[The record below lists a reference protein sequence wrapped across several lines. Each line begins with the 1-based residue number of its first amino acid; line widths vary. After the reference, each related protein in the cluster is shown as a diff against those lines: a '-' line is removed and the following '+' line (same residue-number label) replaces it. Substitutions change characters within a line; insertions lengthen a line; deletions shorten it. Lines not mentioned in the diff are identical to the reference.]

1 MGPARGGSLP
11 STVNLTKLTKQLR
24 REARTNPKK
33 AAVLGLLALAA
44 LYFWAPKLGGWVADD
59 PKPNKP
65 PVAGATLDPAPVPTP
80 VPAVGPSP
88 AQPAP
93 TANAVST
100 HPWTRLDEWIRQ
112 DPRTTPTDQ
121 LLGGRD
127 PFTFKAALMH
137 VAEDE
142 PSKIDRPDLTP
153 QDLRLELS
161 STVVG
166 PRRRMAR
173 IAGQAYE
180 EGETIQVNQ
189 DDQPV
194 EFQLVEV
201 HPRRIVL
208 QREGALFEL
217 VIPQQQGAGRIRL
230 SGTRH

>member
-1 MGPARGGSLP
+1 M
-11 STVNLTKLTKQLR
+11 NLTKLTKQLR
-24 REARTNPKK
+24 REARANPKK

-59 PKPNKP
+59 PKPNEP
-65 PVAGATLDPAPVPTP
+65 PVAGATLDPAPVPAP
-80 VPAVGPSP
+80 VPAVGPDA

-93 TANAVST
+93 TAKAVCS

-112 DPRTTPTDQ
+112 DPRTTPTEE
-121 LLGGRD
+121 LTNGRD
-127 PFTFKAALMH
+127 PFTLKAAVVQ
-137 VAEDE
+137 VAEDDSSE
-142 PSKIDRPDLTP
+142 IDQPELTP
-153 QDLRLELS
+153 EDLHLELS

-208 QREGALFEL
+208 QREGAQFEL
-217 VIPQQQGAGRIRL
+217 VIPQQRGAGRIQL
-230 SGTRH
+230 SGPRH